1 LEAQGQEGERIIL
14 YTGSCVGAVRACF
27 YHLVVEEPVDWASI
41 DEGGVA
47 VGAGARA
54 LVEGVGVPAKVRGSL
69 L

>member
-1 LEAQGQEGERIIL
+1 
-14 YTGSCVGAVRACF
+14 VGAVRACF